1 MKKSIKKRGR
11 SYKHPVPFMRQVIRE
26 MMLDNLSHQEAAIR
40 FNLPNRN
47 TAARWYKTFSS
58 DIQLLNTQE
67 NMEEQNQDVTDGEKK
82 VIELQKALAEA
93 NMKIVALE
101 TMIDIAE
108 QELKVDIR
116 KNSDSKQ
123 PNK

>member
-1 MKKSIKKRGR
+1 MKRIRKKRGR
-11 SYKHPVPFMRQVIRE
+11 SYKYPVPFMRQVVRE
-26 MMLDNLSHQEAAIR
+26 MMLDNLSQQEATIR

-47 TAARWYKTFSS
+47 AAARWYKTFSS

-67 NMEEQNQDVTDGEKK
+67 NMEEQNENLTEGKKK

-116 KNSDSKQ
+116 KNSASKQ